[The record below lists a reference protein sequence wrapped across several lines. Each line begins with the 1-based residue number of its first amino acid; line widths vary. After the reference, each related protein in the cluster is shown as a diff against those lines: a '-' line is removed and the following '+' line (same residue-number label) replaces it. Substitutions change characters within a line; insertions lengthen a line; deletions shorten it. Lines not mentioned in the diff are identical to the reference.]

1 MKKPIIY
8 IILSLIMFSC
18 SRETLSEN
26 SVVDS
31 NIIKRNQTELDIWI
45 NQNITLPYG
54 ISVEYRWD
62 GNAAPRGNHNYPPN
76 EENVKAVL
84 ETIKAL
90 WIDLYNDQ
98 NVGKA
103 NFLKGKNPLKIYLY
117 GGRNVDANG
126 VELLGNNSTTN
137 AEMHLYN
144 VNDFDPKNPQ
154 KVFILMRSVHHQF
167 ARRLAELI
175 PYDRD
180 AFVQISQNRYLAS
193 TDDIADVIGNFQR
206 ADVFKVRDYANKR
219 GFYTLHSFLSAEE
232 DFAEIISATLTHTPR
247 EIATAVENSKTP
259 HYAGGDTELQQ
270 RYDEE
275 AKKAHK
281 EFTQKQTMVDEYFSK
296 KLGINLKRMQLI
308 SVQKI
313 NAYTK

>member
-1 MKKPIIY
+1 MKKSIIY
-8 IILSLIMFSC
+8 IILSLIICSC
-18 SRETLSEN
+18 SRETLSED

-31 NIIKRNQTELDIWI
+31 NIIKRNQTELDNWI
-45 NQNITLPYG
+45 KENITLPYG

-62 GNAAPRGNHNYPPN
+62 GNAAPKGSHNYPPD

-84 ETIKAL
+84 QTIKTL

-98 NVGKA
+98 NVGKS
-103 NFLKGKNPLKIYLY
+103 NFLKGKNPLKIYMY
-117 GGRNVDANG
+117 GGKNIDNRG
-126 VELLGNNSTTN
+126 VELLGNSSNTN

-144 VNDFDPKNPQ
+144 VNDFDAKNPE

-167 ARRLAELI
+167 ARRLTELV

-180 AFVQISQNRYLAS
+180 TFVQISQDRYTSS
-193 TDDIADVIGNFQR
+193 TEDIADVMQYIAR
-206 ADVFKVRDYANKR
+206 ADRFKIRDYANKR

-232 DFAEIISATLTHTPR
+232 DFAEIISSTLTHTPR
-247 EIATAVENSKTP
+247 EIATATENAKTP
-259 HYAGGDTELQQ
+259 YYDADPEVQQ
-270 RYDEE
+270 EYNEE
-275 AKKAHK
+275 AKQAYK
-281 EFTQKQTMVDEYFSK
+281 EFIAKQTMVEEYFTK

-308 SVQKI
+308 SIQKI